1 MYNLNIKKKNTIKV
15 AVAPIFHQS
24 VSGYQMKWSGT
35 QLFSERCK
43 VHIQKKII
51 TKIVNASPLGRP
63 RVSLNYK
70 NSKYDSPRMS
80 QSFSKYWKH
89 SNFLRAPTFYLF
101 FFFFFVAN
109 FLYVVHKS

>member
-43 VHIQKKII
+43 VHIQKK
-51 TKIVNASPLGRP
+51 
-63 RVSLNYK
+63 
-70 NSKYDSPRMS
+70 
-80 QSFSKYWKH
+80 
-89 SNFLRAPTFYLF
+89 
-101 FFFFFVAN
+101 
-109 FLYVVHKS
+109 

>member
-43 VHIQKKII
+43 VHIQKK
-51 TKIVNASPLGRP
+51 N
-63 RVSLNYK
+63 NYK
-70 NSKYDSPRMS
+70 NSKCFSPGAS
-80 QSFSKYWKH
+80 QSFS
-89 SNFLRAPTFYLF
+89 
-101 FFFFFVAN
+101 
-109 FLYVVHKS
+109 